1 MRPGKIVYSSW
12 LTMQGN
18 GNITSPT
25 IFVTGAINLQGGAD
39 LKLIDKRDSLK
50 KRIVVLIE

>member
-1 MRPGKIVYSSW
+1 MVYQPRGSW

-39 LKLIDKRDSLK
+39 LKLINERDSLK
-50 KRIVVLIE
+50 KRIIVLIE

>member
-1 MRPGKIVYSSW
+1 VYQPRGSW

-18 GNITSPT
+18 GNISSPT
-25 IFVTGAINLQGGAD
+25 IFVTGALNLQGGAD
-39 LKLIDKRDSLK
+39 LKLVNERDSLK